1 VEQWF
6 YETKVLRNDGP
17 DEGMVVCFGGCLYE
31 NRWRENY
38 TKRKGG
44 QWPPFLFVLGKKD
57 APVFVTAFAA
67 CVIR

>member
-1 VEQWF
+1 
-6 YETKVLRNDGP
+6 
-17 DEGMVVCFGGCLYE
+17 MYE

-44 QWPPFLFVLGKKD
+44 HWPPFLFVLGRKD
-57 APVFVTAFAA
+57 SPVFLTAFAA